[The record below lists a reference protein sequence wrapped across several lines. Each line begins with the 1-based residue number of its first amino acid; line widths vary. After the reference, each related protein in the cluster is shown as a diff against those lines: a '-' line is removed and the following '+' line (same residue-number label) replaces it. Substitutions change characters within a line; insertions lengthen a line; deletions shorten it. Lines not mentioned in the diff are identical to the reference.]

1 MPDGTWAVNAAG
13 TWSTATNW
21 VSSIIAD
28 GQDFFAYLTTNITAA
43 RTVTLDTSRNIAGIE
58 FSDGGVSSF
67 GWTLAASGGSILTL
81 DRTDPVVPPVLSVL
95 TPTTVS
101 LPLAGSRAFD
111 KYGTATLTLTSTA
124 STLTGNVIIQEGDLV
139 LGGTAQSGNVLPTIG
154 SLNGMSN
161 SQTFTILS
169 NAAFTVPYLVSSP
182 GNLQIRNT
190 AVNGCTINY
199 LEYMDSTSATLG
211 TGPYGVNGNA
221 YMTSG
226 DGSLPAK
233 LAWFF
238 GGTTAASTAHVYW
251 SSSSPLTHTNDVF
264 LNNISVT
271 GQTITA
277 HLYSNSASTTNCLTI
292 SGNVNRVGAGTCTF
306 TLRGSNAGN
315 NEISGVISGATAI
328 TKNDA
333 GTWRVTGANTFT
345 SSVTL
350 TAGKLL
356 ISQGGA
362 TTGSLGASSSTSAI
376 TLTAGTLEIDTS
388 ETSGAETFN
397 KPTSTMA
404 CSGATIKNT
413 SGANTLTTGAVTMN
427 AATAFDIAASTS
439 LTITAAIGGAVAN
452 DLAKNSTGALYLTN
466 TGSGYLGGTSINAGS
481 LYITKLASAGTA
493 SSIGAPTTAT
503 TKHFIFMNT
512 NTNFIYIGTTADTTN
527 DRPFVPVGTNPSIS
541 IYSDG
546 TGSGSMTIG
555 STWNNTYS
563 TGTRTFNVLGD
574 SANTN
579 TWSGAFGA
587 PPSGSLYLTKNGSTR
602 WDFTNATFG
611 VAYLSV
617 QEGILGLGSYNR
629 TITSSLTVYNT
640 GHVQLLAPYTFN
652 TGNISFGTGGK
663 IEAELVNASA
673 TLLVPSDCT
682 ESQKAVLIATNT
694 TTGGNTIGGAVT
706 INGVIDVHSTP
717 SVQVSTAGNGLVFG
731 TGTVTVSSTGMIRTK
746 AIVSSSQRG
755 QCRYSNLV
763 LQSGSKLKIGYA
775 S

>member
-1 MPDGTWAVNAAG
+1 MAQTSWRRTTAVALVVGLIAA
-13 TWSTATNW
+13 AC
-21 VSSIIAD
+21 
-28 GQDFFAYLTTNITAA
+28 
-43 RTVTLDTSRNIAGIE
+43 
-58 FSDGGVSSF
+58 
-67 GWTLAASGGSILTL
+67 GGSESSESPAGGLT
-81 DRTDPVVPPVLSVL
+81 TDPVTL
-95 TPTTVS
+95 TVQIYNAGGQAELEYRQAQGAEFTS
-101 LPLAGSRAFD
+101 LHPNVTIEIVQTAEYIDALLPQIVA
-111 KYGTATLTLTSTA
+111 GTA
-124 STLTGNVIIQEGDLV
+124 
-139 LGGTAQSGNVLPTIG
+139 GGTAHTVAIQQGTVAVT
-154 SLNGMSN
+154 
-161 SQTFTILS
+161 SQQIVVV
-169 NAAFTVPYLVSSP
+169 AAA
-182 GNLQIRNT
+182 
-190 AVNGCTINY
+190 AVEHIV
-199 LEYMDSTSATLG
+199 A
-211 TGPYGVNGNA
+211 
-221 YMTSG
+221 
-226 DGSLPAK
+226 
-233 LAWFF
+233 
-238 GGTTAASTAHVYW
+238 
-251 SSSSPLTHTNDVF
+251 
-264 LNNISVT
+264 
-271 GQTITA
+271 
-277 HLYSNSASTTNCLTI
+277 
-292 SGNVNRVGAGTCTF
+292 
-306 TLRGSNAGN
+306 
-315 NEISGVISGATAI
+315 
-328 TKNDA
+328 
-333 GTWRVTGANTFT
+333 
-345 SSVTL
+345 
-350 TAGKLL
+350 
-356 ISQGGA
+356 
-362 TTGSLGASSSTSAI
+362 
-376 TLTAGTLEIDTS
+376 
-388 ETSGAETFN
+388 
-397 KPTSTMA
+397 
-404 CSGATIKNT
+404 GATIKNT